1 MNERATHLIA
11 TLGLRPHP
19 EGGYYREIFRSRDEV
34 GPANGRGSRSA
45 LTTIYFLL
53 VEGMHSQWHQV
64 ASDEAWHLYEGGPLE
79 LLELDASAS
88 VLSRHR
94 LEPLG
99 DGSGAPVHVVPSG
112 HWQAARPLGP
122 YALVGCTVGP
132 GFDFADFRMLRDDR
146 ELLSI
151 VRARFPDLPELGQT
165 PLHRSNAAE
174 IQAPRP
180 GC

>member
-1 MNERATHLIA
+1 MHERAAQLIRSLHLA
-11 TLGLRPHP
+11 PHP
-19 EGGYYREIFRSRDEV
+19 EGGHFAEVFRSELRV
-34 GPANGRGSRSA
+34 RPADGRPERPA

-53 VEGMHSQWHQV
+53 VEGTHSQWHQV

-88 VLSRHR
+88 VLSTYR

-99 DGSGAPVHVVPSG
+99 DGSGGPVHVVPSG

-146 ELLSI
+146 DLSSI
-151 VRARFPDLPELGQT
+151 VRTRFPDVAELESD
-165 PLHRSNAAE
+165 PN
-174 IQAPRP
+174 
-180 GC
+180 